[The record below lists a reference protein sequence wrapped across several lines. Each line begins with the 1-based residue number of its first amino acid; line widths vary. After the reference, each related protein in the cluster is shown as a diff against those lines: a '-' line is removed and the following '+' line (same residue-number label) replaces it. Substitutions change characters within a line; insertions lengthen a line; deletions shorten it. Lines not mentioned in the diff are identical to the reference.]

1 MEHASYD
8 FFLGLGRTCLLSLFG
23 FGLKDKN
30 FFERALI
37 SAEDNVKLC
46 EKYRKQGSIPHDR
59 VFANISRGIG
69 SKIGSKLSNLT
80 SVLSGGIKGQSDGNY
95 SFNSSETYTEVEA
108 LAELAYL
115 QSLALLAGVSVLK
128 DMKLIPALVK
138 AAVNGKLAHS
148 CLLRVE
154 QLFHE
159 EHFYPNGSQ
168 ENFPSAGRI
177 KWESK
182 DGQVNFCTGVLCS
195 LGILNFAASHSPKA
209 ICKLMDFAGN
219 LLYDP
224 FFQNFEIFKLFEL
237 KIPLLLSFSR
247 FIKFRGF

>member
-8 FFLGLGRTCLLSLFG
+8 FFLGLGKTCLLGLFG
-23 FGLKDKN
+23 FGLKDKE

-46 EKYRKQGSIPHDR
+46 EKFRRHGSISHDR
-59 VFANISRGIG
+59 IFANLSHGIG
-69 SKIGSKLSNLT
+69 SKIGSKLSNFT
-80 SVLSGGIKGQSDGNY
+80 SALSGGSKGQMDGSY
-95 SFNSSETYTEVEA
+95 SCNSSDTYTEMEA
-108 LAELAYL
+108 LAELVYL
-115 QSLALLAGVSVLK
+115 QSLAVLAGVSVMKDLK
-128 DMKLIPALVK
+128 SIPMLIK
-138 AAVNGKLAHS
+138 AAINGKLAHS

-159 EHFYPNGSQ
+159 ENFYANGSQ
-168 ENFPSAGRI
+168 EKAPSTGRI

-219 LLYDP
+219 LLDGP
-224 FFQNFEIFKLFEL
+224 FLRISGYLN
-237 KIPLLLSFSR
+237 FSR
-247 FIKFRGF
+247 FKFPCF

>member
-8 FFLGLGRTCLLSLFG
+8 FFLGLGRTCLLGLFG

-46 EKYRKQGSIPHDR
+46 EKYRRQGSISHDR
-59 VFANISRGIG
+59 IFANISHGIG
-69 SKIGSKLSNLT
+69 SKIGSKLSSIT
-80 SVLSGGIKGQSDGNY
+80 SALSGGSKGQLDGSY
-95 SFNSSETYTEVEA
+95 SFSSSDTYTEVEA

-115 QSLALLAGVSVLK
+115 QSLAVLAGVSVLK
-128 DMKLIPALVK
+128 DLKSIPMLIK
-138 AAVNGKLAHS
+138 AAIYGKLAHS

-159 EHFYPNGSQ
+159 ENFYANGPQ
-168 ENFPSAGRI
+168 EKVPSGGRI
-177 KWESK
+177 RWESK

-219 LLYDP
+219 LLYNP
-224 FFQNFEIFKLFEL
+224 FFQIWGVSIFWGFNFRAF
-237 KIPLLLSFSR
+237 
-247 FIKFRGF
+247 

>member
-8 FFLGLGRTCLLSLFG
+8 FFLGLGKTCLLGLFG

-46 EKYRKQGSIPHDR
+46 EKYRRQGSIPHDR
-59 VFANISRGIG
+59 IFANISHGIG
-69 SKIGSKLSNLT
+69 SKIGSKLSNFT
-80 SVLSGGIKGQSDGNY
+80 SALSGGSKGQIDG
-95 SFNSSETYTEVEA
+95 SFSYNSSDTYTEMEA
-108 LAELAYL
+108 LAELVYL
-115 QSLALLAGVSVLK
+115 QSLAIMAGVSVMKDLK
-128 DMKLIPALVK
+128 SIPMLLK
-138 AAVNGKLAHS
+138 AAINGKLAHS

-159 EHFYPNGSQ
+159 E
-168 ENFPSAGRI
+168 NFLANSPEERVPSGGRI

-219 LLYDP
+219 LLYNP
-224 FFQNFEIFKLFEL
+224 FFQNFGVFKFFEV
-237 KIPLLLSFSR
+237 
-247 FIKFRGF
+247 